1 VDRKEDGG
9 ETMTKTLTPLVILL
23 TATILLLGGCRGH
36 EEMDPH
42 EMQIRTYQ
50 VPEGIDARQFRGYL
64 ADSLR
69 TGEQNLGTVKN
80 YPDGSLVVTAPVS
93 VHDSI
98 EDLLADM
105 ARRGPREPEPAPS
118 SVTLSYWF
126 LLGRP
131 VQGSLRPTLASPGL
145 RQSDGIQSVL
155 DEIVKAQGGM
165 EFRLLEKLRL
175 KSLDS
180 GDRAEIRGRRI
191 AIAQKVFSHDS
202 EERLADI
209 KVTIFGSRGVQHS
222 LESRIKLEPG
232 RFVVLGQ
239 TAYNGAGHDIEGL
252 DTESEDLMLYYVI
265 SSEID

>member
-1 VDRKEDGG
+1 
-9 ETMTKTLTPLVILL
+9 MTRTLTPIVILL
-23 TATILLLGGCRGH
+23 TATILLQGGCRGR

-50 VPEGIDARQFRGYL
+50 LPEGVDARTFRAYL
-64 ADSLR
+64 SDSLR
-69 TGEQNLGTVKN
+69 TGEQNLGTVKT

-93 VHDSI
+93 VHESI

-105 ARRGPREPEPAPS
+105 ARRGPREPEPEPA

-131 VQGSLRPTLASPGL
+131 VQGSSAPTLAGPGL
-145 RQSDGIQSVL
+145 RPSEEIQPVL
-155 DEIVKAQGGM
+155 NEIVKAQGGM
-165 EFRLLEKLRL
+165 EFRLLETLRL
-175 KSLDS
+175 TSLDS

-191 AIAQKVFSHDS
+191 AVAQKVFSHES

-222 LESRIKLEPG
+222 LESRVKLVPD

-239 TAYNGAGHDIEGL
+239 TAYNGEGHDIEGL
-252 DTESEDLMLYYVI
+252 DAGGEDLMLYYVI
-265 SSEID
+265 SSAVD